1 MNIGFI
7 GLGGMGRPMA
17 EHLLAAGHELKVW
30 SRPNGKT
37 AASADFLVGQGAC
50 RVDDPSELARR
61 CEIVCTNVTGSADV
75 AGLAAQL
82 IEGFAPDSIHVDFS
96 TIAPSVAR
104 GIAARYAARGIH
116 FVDAPVSGGTAGAKA
131 KTLAIMWGANGNCG
145 QLSALAGRLD
155 PLFACLGKTA
165 VHVGAAG
172 AGQVAKASNQLVM
185 VAAIQASAEAAR
197 LAAASGVDFAKVRQA
212 LMGGSAASRVLD
224 LFGGKM
230 LARDFA
236 AGATGKV
243 EARLH
248 HKDFATTL
256 AEATAQNIPLPVAST
271 VLQQL
276 DALMAAGWGMDDT
289 ARLLCVLERAAG
301 TDFNHRSTS

>member
-1 MNIGFI
+1 VKIGFI
-7 GLGGMGRPMA
+7 GLGGMGRPMV
-17 EHLLAAGHELKVW
+17 EHLRAAGHEVHVW
-30 SRPNGKT
+30 ARRP
-37 AASADFLVGQGAC
+37 ASADFLPPEVPRAAS
-50 RVDDPSELARR
+50 PIELARQ

-82 IEGFAPDSIHVDFS
+82 IDGFAPDSIHLDFS

-104 GIAARYAARGIH
+104 GIAARYAERGVH
-116 FVDAPVSGGTAGAKA
+116 FVDAPVSGGTAGARA
-131 KTLAIMWGANGNCG
+131 KTLAIMWGGREE
-145 QLSALAGRLD
+145 LSARLE
-155 PLFACLGKTA
+155 PLFACLGKSA

-185 VAAIQASAEAAR
+185 VAAIEASAEAAR

-212 LMGGSAASRVLD
+212 LLGGSAASRVLD

-236 AGATGKV
+236 AGV

-256 AEATAQNIPLPVAST
+256 AEATAQAIPLPVAST

-276 DALMAAGWGMDDT
+276 DSLMAAGWGMDDT
-289 ARLLCVLERAAG
+289 SRLLCVLERTVG
-301 TDFNHRSTS
+301 IDFNERSTS

>member
-1 MNIGFI
+1 MKIGYI
-7 GLGGMGRPMA
+7 GLGGMGRPMV
-17 EHLLAAGHELKVW
+17 EHLRAAGHDLVVW
-30 SRPNGKT
+30 SRRHE
-37 AASADFLVGQGAC
+37 SADFLPPEVPRAASP
-50 RVDDPSELARR
+50 VELAQ
-61 CEIVCTNVTGSADV
+61 CCGIVCTNVTGSADV

-82 IEGFAPDSIHVDFS
+82 IDGLAPDSIHVDFS

-104 GIAARYAARGIH
+104 GIAARYAERGIH
-116 FVDAPVSGGTAGAKA
+116 FVDAPVSGGTAGARA

-145 QLSALAGRLD
+145 QLSALVRRLE
-155 PLFACLGKTA
+155 PLFACLGKSA

-172 AGQVAKASNQLVM
+172 AGQVAKACNQLVM
-185 VAAIQASAEAAR
+185 VAAIQAAAEAVR
-197 LAAASGVDFAKVRQA
+197 LAAASGVDFARVRQA
-212 LMGGSAASRVLD
+212 LQGGSAASRVLD

-236 AGATGKV
+236 AGV

-248 HKDFATTL
+248 HKDFAATL
-256 AEATAQNIPLPVAST
+256 AEASAQAIPLPVAGT

-289 ARLLCVLERAAG
+289 SRLLCVLERAAG
-301 TDFNHRSTS
+301 TDFNQRSTS

>member
-1 MNIGFI
+1 MRIGFI
-7 GLGGMGRPMA
+7 GLGGMGRPMV
-17 EHLLAAGHELKVW
+17 EHLLAAGHELHVW
-30 SRPNGKT
+30 ARRP
-37 AASADFLVGQGAC
+37 ASADFLPPEVP
-50 RVDDPSELARR
+50 RVALPVELARR

-82 IEGFAPDSIHVDFS
+82 IDGFAPDGIHLDFS

-104 GIAARYAARGIH
+104 GIAARYAERGIH
-116 FVDAPVSGGTAGAKA
+116 FVDAPVSGGTAGARA
-131 KTLAIMWGANGNCG
+131 KTLAIMWGANGNCS
-145 QLSALAGRLD
+145 QLSALARRLE
-155 PLFACLGKTA
+155 PLFACLGKSA

-185 VAAIQASAEAAR
+185 VAAIEASAEAAR

-212 LMGGSAASRVLD
+212 LLGGSAASRVLD

-236 AGATGKV
+236 AGV

-256 AEATAQNIPLPVAST
+256 AEATAQAIPLPVAST

-276 DALMAAGWGMDDT
+276 DSLMAAGWGMDDT
-289 ARLLCVLERAAG
+289 SRLLCVLERAAG
-301 TDFNHRSTS
+301 TDFNERSTS

>member
-1 MNIGFI
+1 MKLGFI

-17 EHLLAAGHELKVW
+17 EHLRAAGHNLTVW
-30 SRPNGKT
+30 SRRPE
-37 AASADFLVGQGAC
+37 SADFLPPEVPRASS
-50 RVDDPSELARR
+50 PAELARQS
-61 CEIVCTNVTGSADV
+61 EIVCTNVTGSADV

-82 IEGFAPDSIHVDFS
+82 IDGLAPDSIHVDFS

-104 GIAARYAARGIH
+104 GIASRYAERGIH
-116 FVDAPVSGGTAGAKA
+116 FVDAPVSGGTAGARA
-131 KTLAIMWGANGNCG
+131 KTLAIMWGTSGS
-145 QLSALAGRLD
+145 QSQMSALARRLE
-155 PLFACLGKTA
+155 PLFACLGKSA

-172 AGQVAKASNQLVM
+172 AGQVAKACNQLVM

-197 LAAASGVDFAKVRQA
+197 LAASSGVDFAKVRQA
-212 LMGGSAASRVLD
+212 LLGGSAASRVLD

-230 LARDFA
+230 LAHDFA
-236 AGATGKV
+236 AGV

-256 AEATAQNIPLPVAST
+256 AEATARNIPLPVAGT
-271 VLQQL
+271 VQQQL

-289 ARLLCVLERAAG
+289 SRLLCVLERAAG
-301 TDFNHRSTS
+301 TDFNERSTP

>member
-1 MNIGFI
+1 VKIGFI
-7 GLGGMGRPMA
+7 GLGGMGRPMV
-17 EHLLAAGHELKVW
+17 EHLRAAGHEVHVW
-30 SRPNGKT
+30 ARRP
-37 AASADFLVGQGAC
+37 ASADFLPPEVPRAAS
-50 RVDDPSELARR
+50 PIELARQ

-82 IEGFAPDSIHVDFS
+82 IDGFAPDSIHLDFS

-104 GIAARYAARGIH
+104 GIAARYAERGVH
-116 FVDAPVSGGTAGAKA
+116 FVDAPVSGGTAGARE
-131 KTLAIMWGANGNCG
+131 KTLAIMWGGREE
-145 QLSALAGRLD
+145 LSARLE
-155 PLFACLGKTA
+155 PLFACLGKSA

-185 VAAIQASAEAAR
+185 VAAIEASAEAAR

-212 LMGGSAASRVLD
+212 LLGGSAASRVLD

-236 AGATGKV
+236 AGV

-256 AEATAQNIPLPVAST
+256 AEATAQAIPLPVAST

-276 DALMAAGWGMDDT
+276 DSLMAAGWGMDDT
-289 ARLLCVLERAAG
+289 SRLLCVLERTVG
-301 TDFNHRSTS
+301 IDFNERSTS

>member
-7 GLGGMGRPMA
+7 GLGGMGRPMV
-17 EHLLAAGHELKVW
+17 EHLRAAGHELAVW
-30 SRPNGKT
+30 SRRS
-37 AASADFLVGQGAC
+37 ASADFLPPEVPRAASP
-50 RVDDPSELARR
+50 VELARR

-75 AGLAAQL
+75 AGLAAQM
-82 IEGFAPDSIHVDFS
+82 IDGFTPDGIHLDFS

-104 GIAARYAARGIH
+104 GIAARYAERGIH
-116 FVDAPVSGGTAGAKA
+116 FVDAPVSGGTAGARA
-131 KTLAIMWGANGNCG
+131 KTLAIMWGGREE
-145 QLSALAGRLD
+145 LSARLE
-155 PLFACLGKTA
+155 PLFACLGKSA

-185 VAAIQASAEAAR
+185 VAAIEASAEAAR

-212 LMGGSAASRVLD
+212 LLGGSAMSRVLD

-236 AGATGKV
+236 AGV

-256 AEATAQNIPLPVAST
+256 AEATAQAIPLPVAST

-289 ARLLCVLERAAG
+289 SRLLCVLERTVG
-301 TDFNHRSTS
+301 TDFNERSTS

>member
-1 MNIGFI
+1 MKIGFI
-7 GLGGMGRPMA
+7 GLGGMGRPMV
-17 EHLLAAGHELKVW
+17 EHLRAAGHEVHVW
-30 SRPNGKT
+30 ARRP
-37 AASADFLVGQGAC
+37 ASADFLPPEVPRAAS
-50 RVDDPSELARR
+50 PIELARQ

-82 IEGFAPDSIHVDFS
+82 IDGFAPDSIHLDFS

-104 GIAARYAARGIH
+104 GIAARYAERGVH
-116 FVDAPVSGGTAGAKA
+116 FVDAPVSGGTAGARE
-131 KTLAIMWGANGNCG
+131 KTLAIMWGGREE
-145 QLSALAGRLD
+145 LSARLE
-155 PLFACLGKTA
+155 PLFACLGKSA

-185 VAAIQASAEAAR
+185 VAAIEASAEAAR

-212 LMGGSAASRVLD
+212 LLGGSAASRVLD

-236 AGATGKV
+236 AGV

-256 AEATAQNIPLPVAST
+256 AEATAQAIPLPVAST

-276 DALMAAGWGMDDT
+276 DSLMAAGWGMDDT
-289 ARLLCVLERAAG
+289 SRLLCVLERTVG
-301 TDFNHRSTS
+301 IDFNERSTS